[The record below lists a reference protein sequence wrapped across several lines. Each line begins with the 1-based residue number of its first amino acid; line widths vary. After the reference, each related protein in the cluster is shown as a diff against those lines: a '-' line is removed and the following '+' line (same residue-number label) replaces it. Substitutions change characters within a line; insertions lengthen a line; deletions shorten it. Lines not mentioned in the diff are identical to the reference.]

1 MLKKCLLLGMAVL
14 LVGGLAYGWLY
25 KESRVNADGAGG
37 ARVTYSLKPEEYL
50 DKYGRWYSLSAEE
63 QNRLVLELDEDRKS
77 KTAEQLAEEQ
87 QARLRT
93 DLDKLAAGTMN
104 PGDIADY
111 LYGEGWEQV
120 VEEHKQRKTKRQS
133 VQTTSIVCLSIGG
146 TIVAACIVFWIL
158 RLLFRVARALKRRCR
173 RSANR
178 EDDATSRVELTE
190 LDADAS
196 PLEGDDVAG
205 AGKRSSVGGWSAA
218 SAREGTGLSDD
229 PDTEDQFVLPP
240 LDHPRARRASAPVCQ
255 PAPEDSGVALLLTDE
270 KASER
275 PWSPDTEWSSGGGAG
290 AAPERRRFTP
300 RPKVAVLGRE
310 HAILNES
317 SFDQEPDS
325 GQGLNAQADDLQRQL
340 AEIKEMAQNVQQS
353 ARDQSDPVGSTLKE
367 LASQVSAIR
376 EYAASQQNRVE
387 KLQDGYDWNIVRT
400 FCLRVI
406 RCIDNLETRIENLDG
421 NTELGEHLEDVRD
434 ELLFALESSG
444 VEQYR
449 PEVNSE
455 YRGQEKLAEAV
466 KQKETP
472 KKSDQAGKIAKVVR
486 PGYRYIID
494 EENFKIVRT
503 AQVKL
508 FG

>member
-25 KESRVNADGAGG
+25 KEGRVNADGAGG

-120 VEEHKQRKTKRQS
+120 VEAHKQRKTKRQS

-146 TIVAACIVFWIL
+146 TIIAGCIAFWFL
-158 RLLFRVARALKRRCR
+158 RLLFRMARALKRRCR
-173 RSANR
+173 RSGTR
-178 EDDATSRVELTE
+178 EDDETPGAELTE
-190 LDADAS
+190 VNADVS

-205 AGKRSSVGGWSAA
+205 VGSRSSVSGWSAA
-218 SAREGTGLSDD
+218 SGREGTESSGD
-229 PDTEDQFVLPP
+229 PDMEDQFVLPP
-240 LDHPRARRASAPVCQ
+240 LEHQRTRRRSTPACQ

-270 KASER
+270 KASDR
-275 PWSPDTEWSSGGGAG
+275 PWSPDMEWSAGNGAG

-310 HAILNES
+310 HAILNEPS
-317 SFDQEPDS
+317 LDQESES

-340 AEIKEMAQNVQQS
+340 AEIKQMAQNVQQS
-353 ARDQSDPVGSTLKE
+353 ARDQSDPVGNTLKE

-406 RCIDNLETRIENLDG
+406 RCIDNLEMRIENVDG
-421 NTELGEHLEDVRD
+421 NKELGEHLEDVRD

-455 YRGQEKLAEAV
+455 YRGQEKLAEAI

-494 EENFKIVRT
+494 EESCKVVRT